1 SYSPS
6 VQNSVNAEEQYRLLT
21 IYDDIN
27 VERERQIRS
36 LTDWENQF
44 IYNIATGLPIK
55 DLAFLS
61 KSEFGMWF
69 AHKGKHILGKSV
81 LLSGMETL
89 MKKIDHHLKQELP
102 LHAQL
107 TTDERLKL
115 LQ

>member
-1 SYSPS
+1 MTASYSPS

-27 VERERQIRS
+27 VEREETNSFS

-55 DLAFLS
+55 DSVFLS

-69 AHKGKHILGKSV
+69 CS
-81 LLSGMETL
+81 
-89 MKKIDHHLKQELP
+89 
-102 LHAQL
+102 
-107 TTDERLKL
+107 
-115 LQ
+115 

>member
-1 SYSPS
+1 MTESAEKNFPAYSH
-6 VQNSVNAEEQYRLLT
+6 
-21 IYDDIN
+21 
-27 VERERQIRS
+27 
-36 LTDWENQF
+36 
-44 IYNIATGLPIK
+44 LP
-55 DLAFLS
+55 LS

-115 LQ
+115 LQEIR